1 MRKNVSFRQNSVP
14 HTKINPKWITDLS
27 VTHDVI
33 TLSDKKKKS
42 EILCDLELSRA
53 FLGMTL
59 KAYPPKM
66 DKLDVIK
73 SENVCSENYSG
84 KRIERKATD

>member
-33 TLSDKKKKS
+33 TLSDKKKKKKVK
-42 EILCDLELSRA
+42 
-53 FLGMTL
+53 FFVT
-59 KAYPPKM
+59 
-66 DKLDVIK
+66 
-73 SENVCSENYSG
+73 
-84 KRIERKATD
+84 